1 MAYQIKDLNNNII
14 ETLETRELVEELF
27 TKVEQGETSFQ
38 LFWNDEGLVEQLKSQ
53 AISVEDYDSFGIIV
67 DLDSVDTFPTEETE
81 PA

>member
-53 AISVEDYDSFGIIV
+53 AISVEDYDSFRIIV
-67 DLDSVDTFPTEETE
+67 DLDSVDPFPIEETE